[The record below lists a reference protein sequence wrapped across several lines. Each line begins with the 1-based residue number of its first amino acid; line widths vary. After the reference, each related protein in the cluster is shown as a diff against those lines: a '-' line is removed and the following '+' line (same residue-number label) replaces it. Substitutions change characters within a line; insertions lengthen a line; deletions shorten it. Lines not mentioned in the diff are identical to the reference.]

1 MRGGWEGVQGKQV
14 SYLNGDTITETGS
27 QRGTGLEGEGNE
39 LSLGY
44 ILLELPE
51 RYLRIRPA
59 PWK

>member
-1 MRGGWEGVQGKQV
+1 M

-51 RYLRIRPA
+51 RYLQMRPA
-59 PWK
+59 SALEIKA

>member
-1 MRGGWEGVQGKQV
+1 MGVQGKQV

-51 RYLRIRPA
+51 RYLRMRPA
-59 PWK
+59 SALEIKA